1 MAKFCTK
8 CGRPLQE
15 GEICSCQVSPVTQ
28 TQPDPQQHQPEQPPQ
43 QYQQPTQQYQQPP
56 QQYQQPTQQYQQPPQ
71 QYQQQYQ
78 QYQQPNY
85 NIPAAPAKPNAL
97 VIYFRILG
105 QCIKAYFKD
114 ASETLKQSASHGD
127 IKTGLSLA
135 AVNCLFVGFFLMAIV
150 NSFFRAINNISSGLA
165 MTSSIKFPHFE
176 LFLLAFV
183 FAAAVYFGIC
193 VIGLL
198 VGSITGKQAP
208 FKAFMAS
215 IGVATLPSAIVM
227 IPATIFA
234 FFWLQGATV
243 LMLIALFTWLISTY
257 AAIKATLDITDAKI
271 SIYYGL
277 FSAVLLGIIYL
288 IASGI
293 VPSVM
298 RQISIG

>member
-28 TQPDPQQHQPEQPPQ
+28 TQSDPQQHQPEQPPQ
-43 QYQQPTQQYQQPP
+43 QHQPQQPLQQYQQPP
-56 QQYQQPTQQYQQPPQ
+56 QQYQQQYR
-71 QYQQQYQ
+71 QQYQ

-105 QCIKAYFKD
+105 QCIKAYFND

-150 NSFFRAINNISSGLA
+150 NSFFRAIYKISSGLA

>member
-1 MAKFCTK
+1 
-8 CGRPLQE
+8 
-15 GEICSCQVSPVTQ
+15 VTQ

-43 QYQQPTQQYQQPP
+43 QYQQPPQQYQQPP
-56 QQYQQPTQQYQQPPQ
+56 QQYQQPPQQHQQPPQQYQQPPQQYQQPPQ

-78 QYQQPNY
+78 PNY
-85 NIPAAPAKPNAL
+85 YIPAAPAKPNAL
-97 VIYFRILG
+97 VIYFGILW

-127 IKTGLSLA
+127 IKTGLSFA

-150 NSFFRAINNISSGLA
+150 NSFFRAINKIFTGFT
-165 MTSSIKFPHFE
+165 MTSSMKFPYFE

-198 VGSITGKQAP
+198 VGSITGKRAH

-293 VPSVM
+293 APSVM
-298 RQISIG
+298 RQVSIG